1 MIHRKFCKSQTYGS
15 GVDVKNV
22 IFKQMVENPDVD
34 FSGFCSKFCV
44 KLTLN
49 EL

>member
-1 MIHRKFCKSQTYGS
+1 MIHRKCKSQTYGS